1 MIIICIRTF
10 LIYISLLIAFRIMGK
25 AELSKVSTFQMVVLF
40 MIAELAAIP
49 IDSPSASLIN
59 GITAIVTLLF
69 LEVLFSF
76 LSIKSSKLKQLL
88 NGKPTVLIDEGKIN
102 VKEMRR
108 LRISI
113 DDLLEQLRIEDCPSI
128 SDVAYAVM
136 EPNGELSV
144 IKTLPPEDLPIII
157 INDGVLCDSNMQ
169 QAGLSKKKLQNLL
182 KGRGNLDIE
191 EVFLAFY
198 DTQKQ
203 FHVFPLPAKDDS
215 FSKEA
220 MSCAR

>member
-49 IDSPSASLIN
+49 IDSPSASVIN
-59 GITAIVTLLF
+59 GITAIFTLLL

-76 LSIKSSKLKQLL
+76 LSIKSSRLKQFI
-88 NGKPTVLIDEGKIN
+88 NGKPTVLIDNGSIN

-113 DDLLEQLRIEDCPSI
+113 DDLLEQLRIENCPSI
-128 SDVAYAVM
+128 SDAAYAVM

-144 IKTLPPEDLPIII
+144 IKTTSKEALPITLVS
-157 INDGVLCDSNMQ
+157 DGVLCEGNMK
-169 QAGLSKKKLQNLL
+169 QAGIDRSDLL
-182 KGRGNLDIE
+182 HMLKEKGISDIK
-191 EVFLAFY
+191 EVFIAFY
-198 DTQKQ
+198 DTQRQ
-203 FHVFPLPAKDDS
+203 FHVFPLPSKTS
-215 FSKEA
+215 GFSKEA
-220 MSCAR
+220 M

>member
-10 LIYISLLIAFRIMGK
+10 LIYLALLIAFRIMGK

-49 IDSPSASLIN
+49 IDSPSASIIN
-59 GITAIVTLLF
+59 GVTAIFTLIF

-76 LSIKSSKLKQLL
+76 LSIKNSKLKQLI

-144 IKTLPPEDLPIII
+144 IKTIPQETLPILII
-157 INDGVLCDSNMQ
+157 DDGVLCDANLQ
-169 QAGLSKKKLQNLL
+169 QAGIGKKELQNLL
-182 KGRGNLDIE
+182 KGKGIKNTKD
-191 EVFLAFY
+191 VFVAFF

-203 FHVFPLPAKDDS
+203 FHVFPLPPKDKA

-220 MSCAR
+220 M

>member
-10 LIYISLLIAFRIMGK
+10 LIYIALLIAFRIMGK

-49 IDSPSASLIN
+49 IDSPSASIIN
-59 GITAIVTLLF
+59 GITAIFTLLF

-76 LSIKSSKLKQLL
+76 LSIKSNNLKQLI
-88 NGKPTVLIDEGKIN
+88 NGKPTLLIDNGSIN

-144 IKTLPPEDLPIII
+144 VKTIPPEELPLLI
-157 INDGVLCDSNMQ
+157 INDGILCDSNMR
-169 QAGLSKKKLQNLL
+169 QAGINKKELQNLL
-182 KGRGNLDIE
+182 KGKGIFDIK
-191 EVFLAFY
+191 EVFIAFY

-203 FHVFPLPAKDDS
+203 FHVFPLPAKSDS

-220 MSCAR
+220 M

>member
-10 LIYISLLIAFRIMGK
+10 LIYITLLAAFRIMGK

-49 IDSPSASLIN
+49 IDSPSASILS
-59 GITAIVTLLF
+59 GITSIFTLLF

-76 LSIKSSKLKQLL
+76 LSIKSNKLKQLI
-88 NGKPTVLIDEGKIN
+88 NGKPSVLIDEGKIN

-136 EPNGELSV
+136 ETNGELSI
-144 IKTLPPEDLPIII
+144 IKATPPEELPILI
-157 INDGVLCDSNMQ
+157 INDGLLCDANLH
-169 QAGLSKKKLQNLL
+169 QAGISKKELLHQL
-182 KGRGNLDIE
+182 KGRGVFDIE

-203 FHVFPLPAKDDS
+203 FHVFPLPKKGDS

-220 MSCAR
+220 M

>member
-10 LIYISLLIAFRIMGK
+10 LIYIALLVAFRIMGK

-49 IDSPSASLIN
+49 IDSPSASIIN
-59 GITAIVTLLF
+59 GITAIFTLLL

-76 LSIKSSKLKQLL
+76 LSIKSNRLKNLI
-88 NGKPTVLIDEGKIN
+88 NGHATVLIDNGKIH

-136 EPNGELSV
+136 ETNGELSV
-144 IKTLPPEDLPIII
+144 IKTVPPQMRPILV
-157 INDGVLCDSNMQ
+157 INDGTLCVSNLQ
-169 QAGLSKKKLQNLL
+169 QAGISKAELLKLL
-182 KGRGNLDIE
+182 KGHGIFDVK
-191 EVFLAFY
+191 EVFIAFF
-198 DTQKQ
+198 DTEKK
-203 FHVFPLPAKDDS
+203 FHVYPLPPKGKS
-215 FSKEA
+215 FSEEA
-220 MSCAR
+220 I

>member
-1 MIIICIRTF
+1 LIIICIRTV
-10 LIYISLLIAFRIMGK
+10 LIYIALLIAFRIMGK

-49 IDSPSASLIN
+49 IDSPSASVIN

-76 LSIKSSKLKQLL
+76 LSIKSAKLKQLI
-88 NGKPTVLIDEGKIN
+88 NGKPTLLIEDGKIN
-102 VKEMRR
+102 VREMRR

-136 EPNGELSV
+136 EPNGELSL
-144 IKTLPPEDLPIII
+144 IKTTSPDKLPILL
-157 INDGVLCDSNMQ
+157 INDGILCDANLH
-169 QAGLSKKKLQNLL
+169 QAGISKKELQNLL
-182 KGRGNLDIE
+182 ISRGIFDIK
-191 EVFLAFY
+191 EVFVAFY
-198 DTQKQ
+198 DTQLQ
-203 FHVFPLPAKDDS
+203 FHVFPLPSKGNA

-220 MSCAR
+220 M

>member
-1 MIIICIRTF
+1 MIIICIRTL
-10 LIYISLLIAFRIMGK
+10 LIYVALLIAFRIMGK

-49 IDSPSASLIN
+49 IDSPSASIIN
-59 GITAIVTLLF
+59 GITAIFTLLF

-76 LSIKSSKLKQLL
+76 LSIKSNRLKQLI
-88 NGKPTVLIDEGKIN
+88 NGKPTILINNGKIN

-144 IKTLPPEDLPIII
+144 IKTTPPEDLPIVII
-157 INDGVLCDSNMQ
+157 RDGILCDANMRL
-169 QAGLSKKKLQNLL
+169 AGLSKRELQNMI
-182 KGRGNLDIE
+182 KGKG
-191 EVFLAFY
+191 VFDVEDVFIAFY

-203 FHVFPLPAKDDS
+203 FHVFLQPAKGDD

-220 MSCAR
+220 V